1 MNVHHLSI
9 LLIAPL
15 ISGCMSFG
23 WKSTEPIEVRTKAAE
38 RTRLNLA
45 DPTPLQPRVP
55 KWILVTPE
63 NAEQV
68 FNSLKEQNVDLVL
81 FALTDEGYEELALN
95 IAELRNF
102 IASQR
107 AIIIKYKDYYEPS
120 KETNSK

>member
-1 MNVHHLSI
+1 
-9 LLIAPL
+9 
-15 ISGCMSFG
+15 MSFG
-23 WKSTEPIEVRTKAAE
+23 WKSTEPIEVRTKATE
-38 RTRLNLA
+38 RARLNLA

-68 FNSLKEQNVDLVL
+68 FNSLKEQNVDMVL

-95 IAELRNF
+95 MAELRNF

-107 AIIIKYKDYYEPS
+107 AIIIKYKEYYEPS